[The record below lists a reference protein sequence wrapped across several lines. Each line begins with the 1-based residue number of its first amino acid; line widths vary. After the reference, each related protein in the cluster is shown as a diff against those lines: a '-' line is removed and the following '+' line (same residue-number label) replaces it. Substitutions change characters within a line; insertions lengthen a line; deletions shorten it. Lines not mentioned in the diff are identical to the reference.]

1 MTATD
6 LKNLMPKAS
15 ELSNVVGKGAKSQ
28 AGGSNDIFAGLM
40 NQVQKTSSPS
50 ATESKPQSNV
60 GESYEVYG
68 SKINKNVK
76 NVEDANGTDQVS
88 DNPEVKDALETLEK
102 ELVQEI
108 AKELDMDPE
117 ELVELM
123 TALGMK
129 PLDMLQPENL
139 AKVYMECNNQMDVTM
154 VVTCEQFQELLSQV
168 KSLGEEVRHDLS
180 MDKNQFAEAVSMME
194 ALEQPV
200 ELDESM
206 AKELMA
212 QDSATHKINEVTTD
226 AVETG
231 IPLEEVDEPE
241 KQMLFSRE
249 EDGQAQ
255 QVETMEETVKAVED
269 TQSMMKQES
278 FGKRGEDTFH
288 QETGT
293 QTGSVVMSDNSS
305 VSNAEIPEAPHTYV
319 DITDTI
325 QMIRQLADNV
335 RVAVSTDTQW
345 MEMQL
350 NPENLGKMLLHV
362 SQKEGAVSAQI
373 TTQNE
378 IVRENLMLQM
388 ANLQERLESAG
399 LKVDAIEIT
408 VSSHAFE
415 QNLEQGQ
422 NRQEQDQAAEHRNT
436 GSTRRN
442 LNLSELDGLSGLMSE
457 EEQLVAQI
465 MRDNGNS
472 VDFTA

>member
-139 AKVYMECNNQMDVTM
+139 AKLYMECNNQMDATM

-180 MDKNQFAEAVSMME
+180 MDKNQFAEVVSMME

-212 QDSATHKINEVTTD
+212 QDSATHKINEVTTED
-226 AVETG
+226 VEAG
-231 IPLEEVDEPE
+231 IPL
-241 KQMLFSRE
+241 E

-255 QVETMEETVKAVED
+255 QVETMEEAVTTVED

-278 FGKRGEDTFH
+278 FDQRGEDTFH

-293 QTGSVVMSDNSS
+293 QTGPMVMSDNSS

-325 QMIRQLADNV
+325 RMIRQLADNV

>member
-139 AKVYMECNNQMDVTM
+139 AKLYMECNNQMDATM

-212 QDSATHKINEVTTD
+212 QDSATHKINEVTTED
-226 AVETG
+226 VEAG
-231 IPLEEVDEPE
+231 IPL
-241 KQMLFSRE
+241 E

-278 FGKRGEDTFH
+278 FDQRGEDTFH

>member
-76 NVEDANGTDQVS
+76 NVEDANGTDQMS

-139 AKVYMECNNQMDVTM
+139 AKLYMECNNQMDATM

-212 QDSATHKINEVTTD
+212 QDSATHKINEVTTE
-226 AVETG
+226 AVETD
-231 IPLEEVDEPE
+231 IPL
-241 KQMLFSRE
+241 E

-269 TQSMMKQES
+269 TQSVMKQES
-278 FGKRGEDTFH
+278 FDQRGEDTFH

>member
-129 PLDMLQPENL
+129 PLDMLQPETL
-139 AKVYMECNNQMDVTM
+139 AKLYMECNNQMDATM

-212 QDSATHKINEVTTD
+212 QDSATHKINEVTTE
-226 AVETG
+226 AVETD
-231 IPLEEVDEPE
+231 IPL
-241 KQMLFSRE
+241 E

-269 TQSMMKQES
+269 TDTQSMMKQES
-278 FGKRGEDTFH
+278 FDQRGEDTFH

>member
-139 AKVYMECNNQMDVTM
+139 AKLYMECNNQMDATM

-212 QDSATHKINEVTTD
+212 QDSATHKINEVTTE
-226 AVETG
+226 AVETD
-231 IPLEEVDEPE
+231 IPL
-241 KQMLFSRE
+241 E

-269 TQSMMKQES
+269 TDTQSVMKQES
-278 FGKRGEDTFH
+278 FDQRGEDTFH

-388 ANLQERLESAG
+388 TNLQERLESAG

-472 VDFTA
+472 VNFTA

>member
-68 SKINKNVK
+68 SKVNKNVK

-139 AKVYMECNNQMDVTM
+139 AKLYMECNNQMDATM

-212 QDSATHKINEVTTD
+212 QDSATHKINEVTTED
-226 AVETG
+226 VEAGT
-231 IPLEEVDEPE
+231 PL
-241 KQMLFSRE
+241 E

-269 TQSMMKQES
+269 TQSVMKQES
-278 FGKRGEDTFH
+278 FDQRGEDTFH

-305 VSNAEIPEAPHTYV
+305 VSNAEIPEAPHTYM

-325 QMIRQLADNV
+325 QLIRQLADNV

>member
-139 AKVYMECNNQMDVTM
+139 AKLYMECNNQMDATM

-212 QDSATHKINEVTTD
+212 QDSATHKINEVTTE
-226 AVETG
+226 AVETD
-231 IPLEEVDEPE
+231 IPL
-241 KQMLFSRE
+241 E

-269 TQSMMKQES
+269 TDTQSMMKQES
-278 FGKRGEDTFH
+278 FDQRGEDTFH

-305 VSNAEIPEAPHTYV
+305 VSNAEIPEAPHTYM

>member
-139 AKVYMECNNQMDVTM
+139 AKLYMECNNQMDATM

-212 QDSATHKINEVTTD
+212 QDSATHKINEVTTE

-231 IPLEEVDEPE
+231 IPL
-241 KQMLFSRE
+241 E

-269 TQSMMKQES
+269 TDTQSMMKQES
-278 FGKRGEDTFH
+278 FDQRGEDTFH

-325 QMIRQLADNV
+325 QLIRQLADNV

>member
-76 NVEDANGTDQVS
+76 NVEDANGADQVS

-139 AKVYMECNNQMDVTM
+139 AKLYMECNNQMDATM

-212 QDSATHKINEVTTD
+212 QDSATHKINEVTTE
-226 AVETG
+226 AVETD
-231 IPLEEVDEPE
+231 IPL
-241 KQMLFSRE
+241 E

-255 QVETMEETVKAVED
+255 QVETMEETVTTVEDTD

-278 FGKRGEDTFH
+278 FDQRGEDTFH

-325 QMIRQLADNV
+325 QLIRQLADNV

-378 IVRENLMLQM
+378 IVRENLILQM

>member
-139 AKVYMECNNQMDVTM
+139 AKLYMECNNQMDATM

-212 QDSATHKINEVTTD
+212 QDSATHKINEVPTE
-226 AVETG
+226 AVETD
-231 IPLEEVDEPE
+231 IPL
-241 KQMLFSRE
+241 E

-255 QVETMEETVKAVED
+255 QVETMEEAVTTVED
-269 TQSMMKQES
+269 TDIQSMMKQES
-278 FGKRGEDTFH
+278 FDQRGEDTFH

>member
-139 AKVYMECNNQMDVTM
+139 AKLYMECNNQMDATM

-212 QDSATHKINEVTTD
+212 QDSATHKINEVTTED
-226 AVETG
+226 VEAG
-231 IPLEEVDEPE
+231 IPL
-241 KQMLFSRE
+241 E

-255 QVETMEETVKAVED
+255 QVETMEEAVTTVED

-278 FGKRGEDTFH
+278 FDQRGEDTFH

-293 QTGSVVMSDNSS
+293 QTGPMVMSDNSS
-305 VSNAEIPEAPHTYV
+305 VSNAEIPEAPHTYM

-325 QMIRQLADNV
+325 QLIRQLADNV

>member
-76 NVEDANGTDQVS
+76 NVEDANRTDQVS

-139 AKVYMECNNQMDVTM
+139 AKLYMECNNQMDATM

-212 QDSATHKINEVTTD
+212 QDSATHKINEVTTE
-226 AVETG
+226 AVETD
-231 IPLEEVDEPE
+231 IPL
-241 KQMLFSRE
+241 E

-269 TQSMMKQES
+269 TDTQSMMKQES
-278 FGKRGEDTFH
+278 FDQRGEDTFH

>member
-40 NQVQKTSSPS
+40 NQVQKSSSPS
-50 ATESKPQSNV
+50 AAESKPQSNV

-139 AKVYMECNNQMDVTM
+139 AKLYMECNNQMDATM

-212 QDSATHKINEVTTD
+212 QDSATHKINEVTTED
-226 AVETG
+226 VETD
-231 IPLEEVDEPE
+231 IPL
-241 KQMLFSRE
+241 E

-255 QVETMEETVKAVED
+255 QVETMEETVKALED

-278 FGKRGEDTFH
+278 FDQRGEDTFH

-293 QTGSVVMSDNSS
+293 QTGPVVMSDNSS
-305 VSNAEIPEAPHTYV
+305 VSNAEIPEAPHTYM

>member
-139 AKVYMECNNQMDVTM
+139 AKLYMECNNQMDATM

-212 QDSATHKINEVTTD
+212 QDSATHKINEVTTE
-226 AVETG
+226 AVETD
-231 IPLEEVDEPE
+231 IPL
-241 KQMLFSRE
+241 E

-269 TQSMMKQES
+269 TDTQSMMKQER
-278 FGKRGEDTFH
+278 FDQGGEDTFH